1 MSQNELIFFA
11 HHCVKYVGK
20 LYKPKDK
27 NMASAVGSDT
37 DEGSSTSS
45 RTRKN
50 KRSRSP
56 ESVLSSTD
64 STSVIDIV
72 VVKRKIDGKEMA
84 MIFEFI
90 NNNSFKFEI
99 LLDLDKFQHLINKY
113 KKNNKVWGLPNLGE
127 LVNNKNFHETALF
140 DKIIS
145 SLVSTLSNK
154 L

>member
-1 MSQNELIFFA
+1 MFQNELTFFG
-11 HHCVKYVGK
+11 HNCVKFVGK
-20 LYKPKDK
+20 IYKPKDQ
-27 NMASAVGSDT
+27 NTASAVGSDT

-50 KRSRSP
+50 KRIRSP
-56 ESVLSSTD
+56 ESFLSSTD

-113 KKNNKVWGLPNLGE
+113 KKNNKFWGLPNLGE
-127 LVNNKNFHETALF
+127 LVNNKNFNETELF

>member
-1 MSQNELIFFA
+1 MSQTELIFFG
-11 HHCVKYVGK
+11 HYCIKYVGK
-20 LYKPKDK
+20 TYIPKVQ
-27 NMASAVGSDT
+27 NVASAVGSDT
-37 DEGSSTSS
+37 DESSSTSS
-45 RTRKN
+45 RTRKT

-64 STSVIDIV
+64 STSIIDIV

-90 NNNSFKFEI
+90 TNNRFKFDI
-99 LLDLDKFQHLINKY
+99 LLDLDKFQNLINKF
-113 KKNNKVWGLPNLGE
+113 KKNNKFWGLPNLGE
-127 LVNNKNFHETALF
+127 LVNNKNFNETELF